1 MPSRDAPAE
10 QPTTRSA
17 APARR
22 RTEHPDQQA
31 AGLPRLPTGSQADRR
46 LSLVKR
52 HAGGRAVETAELCL
66 QVIKARARCGLDAR
80 SCDDRWIRRPI
91 GRNVRPPAG
100 IRHYFLVTEGEELPG
115 SVRAAYERAS
125 SAGFQLACEVEVGR
139 VLAALAA
146 AVPGGGRVLEI
157 GTGVGLA
164 WLVHGLGAR
173 RDVEV
178 VTVELDDEVQRTA
191 LSAPWPPWVRFES
204 GDGADAVGGLGQF
217 DLIFPDAPGGK
228 IFELRRTVA
237 QQAEMMASG
246 NMSSEMQAASRSAI
260 SARGFELEAR
270 RMAGLMRDKF
280 NLAFIDVGGWDTH
293 VNEGAAQ
300 GQLANLLGN
309 LGQGLSGF
317 AQQMGSSWSS
327 TVVVV
332 ISEFGRT
339 VRQNGNGGTDHGHGN
354 VMWVMG
360 GPVRGRK
367 VYGAW
372 PGLSTQQLYQERDLA
387 VTTDFREPIA
397 AVLRAHMGLGETQIE
412 RVFPGRP
419 SPTGRTASLIA
430 V

>member
-1 MPSRDAPAE
+1 
-10 QPTTRSA
+10 
-17 APARR
+17 
-22 RTEHPDQQA
+22 
-31 AGLPRLPTGSQADRR
+31 
-46 LSLVKR
+46 
-52 HAGGRAVETAELCL
+52 
-66 QVIKARARCGLDAR
+66 VIKARARCGLDAR

-237 QQAEMMASG
+237 ALRRGGVLVVDDMDLTRHEDEQL
-246 NMSSEMQAASRSAI
+246 RSA
-260 SARGFELEAR
+260 
-270 RMAGLMRDKF
+270 
-280 NLAFIDVGGWDTH
+280 LAVVRH
-293 VNEGAAQ
+293 R
-300 GQLANLLGN
+300 LLGDAE
-309 LGQGLSGF
+309 LVCAELSF
-317 AQQMGSSWSS
+317 SSG
-327 TVVVV
+327 V
-332 ISEFGRT
+332 I
-339 VRQNGNGGTDHGHGN
+339 V
-354 VMWVMG
+354 
-360 GPVRGRK
+360 
-367 VYGAW
+367 
-372 PGLSTQQLYQERDLA
+372 A
-387 VTTDFREPIA
+387 VKR
-397 AVLRAHMGLGETQIE
+397 R
-412 RVFPGRP
+412 
-419 SPTGRTASLIA
+419 S
-430 V
+430 